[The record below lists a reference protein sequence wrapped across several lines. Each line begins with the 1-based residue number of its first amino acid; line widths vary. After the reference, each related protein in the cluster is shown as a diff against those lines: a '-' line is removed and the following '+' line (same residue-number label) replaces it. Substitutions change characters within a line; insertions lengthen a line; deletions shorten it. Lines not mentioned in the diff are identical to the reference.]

1 MIMRRRP
8 RSGPD
13 GNLQRRAGQVLRL
26 VGFFGEM
33 GARPGF
39 VMRLVLVILASLAL
53 LRSPEPAAAQGVCSD
68 DYVSI
73 ETLVGTI
80 IEIDPA
86 PDPFQSA
93 DIFIAGPAP
102 CTRMWMQVLKIDAAQ
117 CRIGDRIAA
126 RGIITSDPDNH
137 VWQINPELNEYM
149 LLGVDFTC
157 TR

>member
-1 MIMRRRP
+1 
-8 RSGPD
+8 
-13 GNLQRRAGQVLRL
+13 LRL
-26 VGFFGEM
+26 IGIFGEM
-33 GARPGF
+33 GARPEF

-53 LRSPEPAAAQGVCSD
+53 LRLPEPAGAQGVCSD

-86 PDPFQSA
+86 PDPFKSA

-117 CRIGDRIAA
+117 CRIGDRVAA
-126 RGIITSDPDNH
+126 KGIITSDPDNH

-149 LLGVDFTC
+149 LLGADFTC